1 MVSAGGFFIYC
12 AMLRSL
18 SLISGYL
25 IGSIK
30 KDHESLTVK
39 LGPLGL
45 LLGSA
50 GGIAPG
56 CPILHFI
63 NHDRSIGPDTSER
76 IH

>member
-1 MVSAGGFFIYC
+1 MVSAGGLFIYC

-56 CPILHFI
+56 CLILESI
-63 NHDRSIGPDTSER
+63 NHGQSISPDTSER